1 MTMNTDMISSRGFLK
16 GDKALGQVQVK
27 LTPFDNKC
35 EIHDCFDVSVNLVYS
50 LIDVFMVDP
59 NISVHILH
67 TVLCTFPKEP
77 DLYVQIVYKY
87 IDIFFS
93 LKVMDTERGRK
104 AVGGKLEVHM
114 RIREPLVDK
123 DVKVEK
129 WKWLV
134 IDVHLTSRKVSV
146 LDDLPAYEQVLV
158 ISASARVF
166 LRPREIRRP

>member
-1 MTMNTDMISSRGFLK
+1 MIMNADMISSRGFLK

-59 NISVHILH
+59 NIKSHILH

-87 IDIFFS
+87 IYIFFFPQGNGYGTWTKS
-93 LKVMDTERGRK
+93 GRRETWSSHEDQR
-104 AVGGKLEVHM
+104 AVGG
-114 RIREPLVDK
+114 
-123 DVKVEK
+123 
-129 WKWLV
+129 
-134 IDVHLTSRKVSV
+134 
-146 LDDLPAYEQVLV
+146 
-158 ISASARVF
+158 
-166 LRPREIRRP
+166 

>member
-1 MTMNTDMISSRGFLK
+1 
-16 GDKALGQVQVK
+16 
-27 LTPFDNKC
+27 
-35 EIHDCFDVSVNLVYS
+35 
-50 LIDVFMVDP
+50 MVDP
-59 NISVHILH
+59 NIKSHILH

-87 IDIFFS
+87 IYIFFP